1 MHEGDNMVLTCLYC
15 DDVRLE
21 ADGRSSILGWHAQD
35 VLVAPSRAFPLVLHS
50 LAVVLLLR
58 LPAGN
63 SVPGLTLKML
73 VGNEVLYSVAAS
85 EQDLQAML
93 ADAQKAIDAQGA
105 QTIRVVMKFPNL
117 TILSPGALC
126 FVAKVGESEVRSN
139 PLHIQ
144 LQGDD

>member
-1 MHEGDNMVLTCLYC
+1 MHERRNMVLTCLYC

-35 VLVAPSRAFPLVLHS
+35 VLAAPAGAFPLVLHS

-63 SVPGLTLKML
+63 PTPDLTLEML
-73 VGNEVLYSVAAS
+73 VGDEVRYSVTAS

-93 ADAQKAIDAQGA
+93 IDAQKASDAQGA

-117 TILSPGALC
+117 KVPSPGPLC
-126 FVAKVGESEVRSN
+126 FVAKVGASEVRSN
-139 PLHIQ
+139 ALHIQ
-144 LQGDD
+144 LQRDD

>member
-35 VLVAPSRAFPLVLHS
+35 VLVVPLAAFPLVLHS
-50 LAVVLLLR
+50 LSVVLLLR
-58 LPAGN
+58 LPAGK
-63 SVPGLTLKML
+63 SVPDLTFKML
-73 VGNEVLYSVAAS
+73 VGDEVRYSVAAS
-85 EQDLQAML
+85 EPDLQAML

-117 TILSPGALC
+117 TIPSPGALC
-126 FVAKVGESEVRSN
+126 FEGKVGVSEVRSN

-144 LQGDD
+144 LQRDD

>member
-1 MHEGDNMVLTCLYC
+1 MVLTCLYC

-35 VLVAPSRAFPLVLHS
+35 VLVTPFAAFPLVLHS

-58 LPAGN
+58 LPAGK
-63 SVPGLTLKML
+63 SVPDLTLQML
-73 VGNEVLYSVAAS
+73 VGDEVRYSMAAS

-105 QTIRVVMKFPNL
+105 QIIRVVMKFPNL
-117 TILSPGALC
+117 TIPSPGPLC
-126 FVAKVGESEVRSN
+126 FEAKVGESEVSSN
-139 PLHIQ
+139 PLYIQ
-144 LQGDD
+144 LQRDD

>member
-35 VLVAPSRAFPLVLHS
+35 VLVAQLAAFPLVLHS

-58 LPAGN
+58 LPAGK
-63 SVPGLTLKML
+63 SVPDLTLKML
-73 VGNEVLYSVAAS
+73 VGDEVRYSVAAS

-117 TILSPGALC
+117 TIPSPGVLC
-126 FVAKVGESEVRSN
+126 FLAKVGVSEVRSN

-144 LQGDD
+144 LQCDD

>member
-35 VLVAPSRAFPLVLHS
+35 VLVTPLAAFPLVLHS

-63 SVPGLTLKML
+63 SVTDLTLKML
-73 VGNEVLYSVAAS
+73 VGDEVLYSVTAS

-93 ADAQKAIDAQGA
+93 EDAQKAIDAQGA

-117 TILSPGALC
+117 TIPNPGALC

-139 PLHIQ
+139 ALHIQ
-144 LQGDD
+144 LQRDD

>member
-35 VLVAPSRAFPLVLHS
+35 VLVAPLAAFPLVLHS

-58 LPAGN
+58 LPAGK
-63 SVPGLTLKML
+63 SVPDLTLKML
-73 VGNEVLYSVAAS
+73 VGDEVRYSVTAS

-105 QTIRVVMKFPNL
+105 QTIRMVMKFPNL
-117 TILSPGALC
+117 TIPSPVPLC
-126 FVAKVGESEVRSN
+126 FEAKAGESEVRSN

-144 LQGDD
+144 LQRDD